1 MAQDMKTLQKTSF
14 IVTVQLGHIDKK
26 TNWEEVAEA
35 EQIEELV
42 WHWKECLK
50 LPNLAVARGQIER
63 SPTTGRLHIQ
73 AALKFSKVWRAR
85 TLENKWKCWA
95 EPALKEANVF
105 DYAKKTDTRVHALEN
120 FGTLHKKKPG
130 AKNPKQ
136 KAIDM
141 LIAGCTPEQ
150 ICMVEPAVFF
160 THHRAIVE
168 TYKMMQLT
176 RANDFVHEIG
186 LGEEE

>member
-1 MAQDMKTLQKTSF
+1 MAQDMKTLQKTAF

-26 TNWEEVAEA
+26 TDWAEVPEA

-42 WHWKECLK
+42 WHWQECLK
-50 LPNLAVARGQIER
+50 LPNLKIARGQIER

-73 AALKFSKVWRAR
+73 GALKFGKVWRAR
-85 TLENKWKCWA
+85 TLENKWGCWA
-95 EPALKEANVF
+95 EPALKEENVF
-105 DYAKKTDTRVHALEN
+105 DYAKKTETRVHALEN
-120 FGTLHKKKPG
+120 YGTLSKKKPG
-130 AKNPKQ
+130 PQNPKQ

-141 LIAGCTPEQ
+141 LIQGFTPEQ

-168 TYKMMQLT
+168 TYKMMQTT
-176 RANDFVHEIG
+176 RANDFAIG
-186 LGEEE
+186 LNPDEEE